1 MHLIQKR
8 GACPVGNVYC
18 IAALGHHP
26 AGQCARPGPEHRDAL
41 PLQPQRE
48 PDHVFGGEHH
58 PRHHRARLDLLLL
71 REHRRGFSNASDDL
85 AQYFDAKTGRSTG
98 NQVSVIAV
106 QTAPQLYNTP
116 GVVASFAALLRNI
129 GYAGGMPPG

>member
-8 GACPVGNVYC
+8 GASPVGNVYC

-41 PLQPQRE
+41 PVQPPRQ
-48 PDHVFGGEHH
+48 PDLYSAASTTPDIIAPDSICYYSESTG
-58 PRHHRARLDLLLL
+58 
-71 REHRRGFSNASDDL
+71 RGFSNASDDL
-85 AQYFDAKTGRSTG
+85 AQYFDPTTGRSTG

-116 GVVASFAALLRNI
+116 GVVASFAALPRNI
-129 GYAGGMPPG
+129 GYAGGMPPA